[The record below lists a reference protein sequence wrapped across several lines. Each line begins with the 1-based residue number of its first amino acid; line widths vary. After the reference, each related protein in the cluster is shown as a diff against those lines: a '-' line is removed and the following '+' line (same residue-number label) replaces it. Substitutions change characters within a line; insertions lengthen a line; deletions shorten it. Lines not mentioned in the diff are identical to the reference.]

1 MSTNG
6 DNGDVFG
13 SIKTGYQVEQA
24 VMETLRDWMPTA
36 IMELEYQEGREVGLI
51 QPPRYYARPRFE
63 GFPMD
68 YHPMIVVVSPGLADR
83 PAAEGDGRYRGWFVM
98 GLGCTAISRDD
109 ALASYLS
116 KFYVAAARWVML
128 NQQTL
133 RDEVSGINRAS
144 GIEWMDETYDD
155 SVAQD
160 EDQSIRA
167 SYGIFQV
174 LVEDLVTRQTGV
186 KQKYTPGSKWPT
198 ANVIG
203 INVDIT
209 EDN

>member
-1 MSTNG
+1 MST
-6 DNGDVFG
+6 NGDVFG

-36 IMELEYQEGREVGLI
+36 IQELELQNGRELGLI
-51 QPPRYYARPRFE
+51 QPPRYYARPRFD
-63 GFPMD
+63 GFPKD
-68 YHPMIVVVSPGLADR
+68 WHPMIVVVSPGLAEA
-83 PAAEGDGRYRGWFVM
+83 PLAEGDGRYRGWFVI
-98 GLGCTAISRDD
+98 GLGCTAIARDD
-109 ALASYLS
+109 SVASFLS
-116 KFYVAAARWVML
+116 KLYVAAARWVML

-133 RDEVSGINRAS
+133 RDANGVNRAS

-155 SVAQD
+155 SIVQD

-186 KQKYTPGSKWPT
+186 TIQVPGDQWPT
-198 ANVIG
+198 ANLIE
-203 INVDIT
+203 VDVNIA
-209 EDN
+209 EDS